1 MKKFA
6 IAATSVALGAIF
18 AFSVGIPCAYAASTV
33 DCDAVMQAV
42 GKRKPLRQIA
52 SDMNISPRSMEECL
66 QKAYAADKARAQAQA
81 QTEAAE
87 PSTAEGEP
95 GAAPSVAAPPSN

>member
-33 DCDAVMQAV
+33 DCDAVMQGV
-42 GKRKPLRQIA
+42 RERKPLAQIA
-52 SDMNISPRSMEECL
+52 SDMNISPRSLEVCW
-66 QKAYAADKARAQAQA
+66 QKPDAAAKAPAQA

>member
-6 IAATSVALGAIF
+6 TAATSVALGAIF

-42 GKRKPLRQIA
+42 GERKPLRQIA
-52 SDMNISPRSMEECL
+52 SDMNISNRSVEECV
-66 QKAYAADKARAQAQA
+66 QRAHAADMARAQAQ
-81 QTEAAE
+81 TE
-87 PSTAEGEP
+87 PSKAEGKP

>member
-33 DCDAVMQAV
+33 DCDAVMQGV
-42 GKRKPLRQIA
+42 RERKPLAQIA

-66 QKAYAADKARAQAQA
+66 QKDVADKAQA

>member
-18 AFSVGIPCAYAASTV
+18 AFSVGVPCAYAASTV

-66 QKAYAADKARAQAQA
+66 QKAYAADKARAQAQ
-81 QTEAAE
+81 TEAAE

>member
-42 GKRKPLRQIA
+42 YQRKPLRQIA
-52 SDMNISPRSMEECL
+52 SDMNISPRSIGECVR
-66 QKAYAADKARAQAQA
+66 KADAADKARAQA

>member
-18 AFSVGIPCAYAASTV
+18 AFGIPCAYAASTV

-42 GKRKPLRQIA
+42 DKRKPLRQIA

-66 QKAYAADKARAQAQA
+66 QKAHAADMARAQA

-87 PSTAEGEP
+87 PSTAEGKP

>member
-66 QKAYAADKARAQAQA
+66 QKAYAADKARAQAQK
-81 QTEAAE
+81 EAAE